1 MYSLIQVFWFSG
13 IIFLFNSS
21 RHRPFCLRNYNVLC
35 VLTLLFARNAV
46 GVVFQHSLHGITC
59 QRGNRNGEVL
69 LERGYLLLGD
79 QYIILNLMAL
89 VWRLSPGCALICAFS
104 SSLFALLAELAVRDP
119 DYAMA
124 TGVLFHLIVG
134 LYASY
139 SCHLRELFA
148 REHFALKKE
157 IKFLSDQNASLL
169 YTLIPP
175 NVVERLSSHAEQH
188 FLCGEIKQCTIMFC
202 ALERQSELAFARLN
216 DIFSAF
222 DAAVTRSGLFKYQHV
237 GQWFIV
243 ACPRAARPFDD
254 DAQFLPYPDSFLC
267 AMVWLA
273 EELQAIAA
281 RHALPDRSPL
291 RLRAGIHIG
300 PAAGAVIGTHR
311 AFYCL
316 YGDTI
321 NLAARICTAAANG
334 GILATAAFA
343 TAAGR
348 LCPATLGI
356 EPCGPTPVKG
366 KGLVDTFRVW
376 SAVPPPHTAP
386 PSAASAWPHPQPQRP
401 HHTKKL
407 LRMPSSDP
415 SDAGDEVA
423 GADREG
429 RAPTSLSGSS
439 SGWAEEAEHAA
450 GSTAPTGNGKAGGRV
465 PENGI
470 RRLWT
475 RVRFSDEGT
484 EARFA
489 LEDAAEQR
497 GALLA
502 ALGMH
507 VVASAFQAAI
517 ASQMQGAGAPGAFGR
532 ALVRQWAAGAA
543 ACVVVA
549 AAVWAAPA
557 SAGLSRRCFV
567 GVLVLYL
574 AATAAALPLA
584 RPAPPFWVWACR
596 LTGEITFF
604 SSWTGSLHY
613 ADTVVIAAAAV
624 LVAGC
629 AAWTA
634 APSEAGAGMGQ
645 VGVKWAFYLCGGLLL
660 ANLADHDRRER
671 WRRLRLFKRK
681 LAGLRAKLHDLLPAF
696 VAQRLLDSASARLP
710 GARARAGVLVL
721 DVCGFTS
728 MCGSM
733 AAVDVADMMHRLFS
747 AFDAA
752 VQVYAQAGALRHS
765 RGLGAAFERDPGEGL
780 GCETRDERLRS
791 EDK

>member
-1 MYSLIQVFWFSG
+1 
-13 IIFLFNSS
+13 
-21 RHRPFCLRNYNVLC
+21 
-35 VLTLLFARNAV
+35 
-46 GVVFQHSLHGITC
+46 
-59 QRGNRNGEVL
+59 
-69 LERGYLLLGD
+69 
-79 QYIILNLMAL
+79 
-89 VWRLSPGCALICAFS
+89 
-104 SSLFALLAELAVRDP
+104 
-119 DYAMA
+119 
-124 TGVLFHLIVG
+124 
-134 LYASY
+134 
-139 SCHLRELFA
+139 
-148 REHFALKKE
+148 
-157 IKFLSDQNASLL
+157 
-169 YTLIPP
+169 
-175 NVVERLSSHAEQH
+175 
-188 FLCGEIKQCTIMFC
+188 
-202 ALERQSELAFARLN
+202 
-216 DIFSAF
+216 
-222 DAAVTRSGLFKYQHV
+222 
-237 GQWFIV
+237 
-243 ACPRAARPFDD
+243 
-254 DAQFLPYPDSFLC
+254 
-267 AMVWLA
+267 
-273 EELQAIAA
+273 
-281 RHALPDRSPL
+281 
-291 RLRAGIHIG
+291 
-300 PAAGAVIGTHR
+300 
-311 AFYCL
+311 
-316 YGDTI
+316 
-321 NLAARICTAAANG
+321 
-334 GILATAAFA
+334 
-343 TAAGR
+343 
-348 LCPATLGI
+348 
-356 EPCGPTPVKG
+356 
-366 KGLVDTFRVW
+366 
-376 SAVPPPHTAP
+376 
-386 PSAASAWPHPQPQRP
+386 
-401 HHTKKL
+401 
-407 LRMPSSDP
+407 
-415 SDAGDEVA
+415 
-423 GADREG
+423 
-429 RAPTSLSGSS
+429 
-439 SGWAEEAEHAA
+439 
-450 GSTAPTGNGKAGGRV
+450 
-465 PENGI
+465 
-470 RRLWT
+470 
-475 RVRFSDEGT
+475 
-484 EARFA
+484 
-489 LEDAAEQR
+489 
-497 GALLA
+497 
-502 ALGMH
+502 MH